1 MSTKTTT
8 TAQKLQMTAEDYE
21 NMIFGAY
28 ASWCESVTI
37 NAREFQK
44 VLANSAVNKWYLMEY
59 AKCEKEFNLL
69 TDRYEGSV
77 TVSADDLK
85 ICYIDCTYRMN
96 NIRPTALLQEIKKT
110 RAVSYLKVQG
120 IRIPSLT
127 FNQN

>member
-21 NMIFGAY
+21 NMIFGGY
-28 ASWCESVTI
+28 ARWCESVTI

-44 VLANSAVNKWYLMEY
+44 VIANSAINKWYLMEY
-59 AKCEKEFNLL
+59 AKCEKEFNNL
-69 TDRYEGSV
+69 TDRYGNSITTE
-77 TVSADDLK
+77 DFK
-85 ICYIDCTYRMN
+85 RCYNDCTFGMF

-110 RAVSYLKVQG
+110 RAVSYLKVHG
-120 IRIPSLT
+120 VKIPSLT